1 LPGQEDHAATEE
13 PTQPK
18 YTRGIQASK
27 TVSGS
32 PEMIIKF
39 LTVGARLGY
48 PRIQLKPW
56 SFLGEG
62 EDGWNIYTRTH
73 DDATLARAIDKANE
87 QEQKEEVA

>member
-1 LPGQEDHAATEE
+1 VT
-13 PTQPK
+13 
-18 YTRGIQASK
+18 
-27 TVSGS
+27 
-32 PEMIIKF
+32 KF